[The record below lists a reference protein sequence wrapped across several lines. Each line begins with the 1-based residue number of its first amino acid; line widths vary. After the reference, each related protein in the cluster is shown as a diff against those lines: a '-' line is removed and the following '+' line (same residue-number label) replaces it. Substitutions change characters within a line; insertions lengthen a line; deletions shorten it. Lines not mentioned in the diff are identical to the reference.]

1 MVVAG
6 NNMGFRQQLFVG
18 YSASFLIT
26 VATGSFAVIAL
37 RLTAANEARLA
48 HQYAD
53 ELLQVERMRFQ
64 AEHIVATTRAYLLLR
79 EPVYLERVNAA
90 AAELDARLGELHA
103 ATLSRASTDD
113 LTAVAKAA
121 RDYAESARGLANE
134 DPPAVVRSI
143 EQFLQPPRAALQQ
156 SLESLAH
163 RERALFED
171 ALAASCNKASR
182 AGMLVGLT
190 TGIGLALSALLAVA
204 VMRRLARQ
212 HAAAGKV
219 ADDARRAA
227 AARQEMLAIVSHDL
241 RGPLGTILMG
251 SDLLDMTLGEPNKL
265 ADTRRHAAVIRL
277 AADRMKHLVD
287 QILDAAQIDAGTLR
301 LSFERCD
308 VGSLLQASIDLFSGG
323 AAQAKVSLR
332 AEPPVPP
339 IVVRADKERVLQIL
353 ANLIGNGLKF
363 TPAGGAIVLRARTVG
378 DVVHFQVEDTG
389 AGIPDDQL
397 AHLFDRFWQAEPS
410 TPRRSSGVG
419 LGLYICKNLVAA
431 HRGRIWVDS
440 GPGRGSC
447 FHFTLPQGADIAIGT
462 VSLPREP
469 LLLVEDKRP

>member
-1 MVVAG
+1 
-6 NNMGFRQQLFVG
+6 MGFRQQLLVG
-18 YSASFLIT
+18 YSVSFLIT
-26 VATGSFAVIAL
+26 VATGSLAVIAL
-37 RLTAANEARLA
+37 RLTAADEARLS

-53 ELLQVERMRFQ
+53 ELLQVERVRFQ
-64 AEHIVATTRAYLLLR
+64 AEHIVATTRAYLMLR
-79 EPVYLERVNAA
+79 EPAYLERVTAA
-90 AAELDARLGELHA
+90 TAELDARLGELQA
-103 ATLSRASTDD
+103 APLSNASADD

-121 RDYAESARGLANE
+121 HDYAKSARGLAIE
-134 DPPAVVRSI
+134 DPSAVVRSI
-143 EQFLQPPRAALQQ
+143 EVVLQAPRAALQR

-171 ALAASCNKASR
+171 ALAASRDKASR

-212 HAAAGKV
+212 HATARKV
-219 ADDARRAA
+219 ADDAQREA
-227 AARQEMLAIVSHDL
+227 AARQEVLAIVSHDL

-251 SDLLDMTLGEPNKL
+251 SDLLNMTLGESNSL
-265 ADTRRHAAVIRL
+265 ADTRHHAALIRV

-301 LSFERCD
+301 LSFEMCD
-308 VGSLLQASIDLFSGG
+308 VGSLLHASIDLFSGY
-323 AAQAKVSLR
+323 AAQANVSLR
-332 AEPPVPP
+332 AEPPALP
-339 IVVRADKERVLQIL
+339 IVVRADKERVLQIF

-363 TPAGGAIVLRARTVG
+363 TPPGGAIVVRADTVG
-378 DVVHFQVEDTG
+378 DVVHFEVEDTG

-397 AHLFDRFWQAEPS
+397 AHLFGRFWQAEPR
-410 TPRRSSGVG
+410 TPRHGSGVG
-419 LGLYICKNLVAA
+419 LGLYICKNLVVA

-440 GPGRGSC
+440 RPGRGSC
-447 FHFTLPQGADIAIGT
+447 FHFTLPQDAGVALGA

-469 LLLVEDKRP
+469 LLLSQDKRP